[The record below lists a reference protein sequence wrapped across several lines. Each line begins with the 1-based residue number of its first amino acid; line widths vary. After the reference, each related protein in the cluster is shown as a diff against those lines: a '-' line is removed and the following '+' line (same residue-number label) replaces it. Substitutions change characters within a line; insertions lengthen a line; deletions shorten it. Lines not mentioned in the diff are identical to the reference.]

1 MYFDQSK
8 EEYTPYKPYSEKTA
22 QKIDEKIKEYMN
34 DCYAKAKDIITKNKK
49 LIDKMSNILL
59 DKEYLTKKEF
69 GLLMDNKPIQLKTKS
84 DTKTINKNKKPI
96 TKKQSK
102 KI

>member
-34 DCYAKAKDIITKNKK
+34 DCYAKAKIIIIKNKK
-49 LIDKMSNILL
+49 LIDNMSIILL

-69 GLLMDNKPIQLKTKS
+69 CLLMDNKQIEQ
-84 DTKTINKNKKPI
+84 KP
-96 TKKQSK
+96 K
-102 KI
+102 KIEVKETVKKIIKK